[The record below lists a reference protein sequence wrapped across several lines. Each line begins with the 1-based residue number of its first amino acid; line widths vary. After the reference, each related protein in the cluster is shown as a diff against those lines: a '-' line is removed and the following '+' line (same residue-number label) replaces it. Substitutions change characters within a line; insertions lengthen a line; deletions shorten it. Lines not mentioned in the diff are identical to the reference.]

1 MTVLR
6 LASGFDILH
15 CKFCCNCQ
23 GVNVVPEDFVGEQ
36 LKSVLSDMEVDV
48 VS

>member
-6 LASGFDILH
+6 LTSVFDILGY
-15 CKFCCNCQ
+15 KFCCICQ

-36 LKSVLSDMEVDV
+36 LKSVLSDMQVDV